1 MLKLNE
7 SICGTFEVKSS
18 ILNEVEINKASR
30 IICTIVSTSR
40 IFSVI
45 RKKFGCKLKDFLF
58 FTV

>member
-7 SICGTFEVKSS
+7 SICGTFEVKAS
-18 ILNEVEINKASR
+18 ILNEVEINKESR
-30 IICTIVSTSR
+30 IISTIVPTSR

-45 RKKFGCKLKDFLF
+45 RKKFGCKSKVFLL